1 MYQWQIPKLP
11 TEISRDQFVKKVFDI
26 SIQYNHGFDSLV
38 QAIIIADDFVNTKE
52 ERHPYI
58 FQDKD
63 INKEFNELSAQI
75 YSEELASVVVL
86 ITGKINEDNGYIKT
100 IQAIYHTNN
109 VYVMKMENEIYNLY
123 NFNLKI
129 DNFMSVLGKL
139 NSSLQTNLELSNMFI
154 DICRII
160 CMNKS
165 LLYCKPCVIILSLC
179 LLNKKK
185 KLSIMKNYRYKI
197 FETLIINISL
207 IYDISIDNV
216 LSSYKILFKKS
227 IF

>member
-11 TEISRDQFVKKVFDI
+11 KEINRDQFVKKVFDI
-26 SIQYNHGFDSLV
+26 SNEYNHGFDSLV
-38 QAIIIADDFVNTKE
+38 QAIIIGDDFVNNKTH
-52 ERHPYI
+52 RIPYI
-58 FQDKD
+58 FRDKD
-63 INKEFNELSAQI
+63 ITDEFNALSEQI
-75 YSEELASVVVL
+75 YSDELACVVVL
-86 ITGKINEDNGYIKT
+86 ITGKLNEDIGYIKT
-100 IQAIYHTNN
+100 KQAIYDTNN
-109 VYVMKMENEIYNLY
+109 IYVMKMENEIYNLY

-216 LSSYKILFKKS
+216 LSSYKILLKK
-227 IF
+227 

>member
-11 TEISRDQFVKKVFDI
+11 TEISRGQFVKKVFDI

-216 LSSYKILFKKS
+216 LSSYKILLKK
-227 IF
+227 

>member
-216 LSSYKILFKKS
+216 LSSYKILLKK
-227 IF
+227 